1 MTAKQRVTA
10 RSAALFVVLASLA
23 FASSGPLARYARPVH
38 PLFIAFGRV
47 ALAAVALS
55 LLDLRGIVRSAAGL
69 SLRQRAAVL
78 TAGLLLAVHFALFLW
93 GLDRTSLAAALSLIS
108 LEPLAVVLCAWAFF
122 RVRPTRS
129 EQAGVLLAT
138 AGAIVIA
145 SASGAGDHR
154 LSGDLMVVGATVLY
168 GLYVS
173 FARALRDALPARS
186 YAALVYASAALV
198 YASAAVFLAAALP
211 AAPGA
216 LAGVAPPPAHAA
228 VAIVALALVPTL
240 VGHAAV
246 QAAAR
251 RMSPSIVA
259 LVSLGETLGGIVI
272 GALWLDALP
281 TATEIA
287 GAAILLAG
295 AAVAIFGSS
304 PPAAGGAG

>member
-55 LLDLRGIVRSAAGL
+55 LLDLRGIARSAAGL

-186 YAALVYASAALV
+186 YAALVYASAA
-198 YASAAVFLAAALP
+198 VFLAAALP

-216 LAGVAPPPAHAA
+216 LEGVAPPPAHAA

-240 VGHAAV
+240 VGHTAV

-259 LVSLGETLGGIVI
+259 LVSPGETLGGIVI

-281 TATEIA
+281 TAAEIA
-287 GAAILLAG
+287 GAGIILAG
-295 AAVAIFGSS
+295 ATVAIFGSS
-304 PPAAGGAG
+304 SPAAGSAG

>member
-1 MTAKQRVTA
+1 MAAKQRVTA

-23 FASSGPLARYARPVH
+23 FAASGPLARYARPVH
-38 PLFIAFGRV
+38 PLFVAFGRV
-47 ALAAVALS
+47 VLAAVALS
-55 LLDLRGIVRSAAGL
+55 LLDLRAIARSAAGL

-78 TAGLLLAVHFALFLW
+78 GAGLLLAAHFALFLW
-93 GLDRTSLAAALSLIS
+93 GLDRTSIAAALSLIS

-122 RVRPTRS
+122 RVRPTRA

-138 AGAIVIA
+138 AGALVIA
-145 SASGAGDHR
+145 SAAGAGEHR

-186 YAALVYASAALV
+186 YAALVYASAA
-198 YASAAVFLAAALP
+198 VFLAAALP

-216 LAGVAPPPAHAA
+216 LDGVAPPPAHAA

-240 VGHAAV
+240 VGHTAV

-251 RMSPSIVA
+251 RMSPSIIA
-259 LVSLGETLGGIVI
+259 LVSPGETLGGILI
-272 GALWLDALP
+272 GALWLGAIP
-281 TATEIA
+281 TTTEIA
-287 GAAILLAG
+287 GAAIILAG
-295 AAVAIFGSS
+295 ATVAIFGSS
-304 PPAAGGAG
+304 PPAASGAG

>member
-55 LLDLRGIVRSAAGL
+55 LLDLRAIARSAVGL

-145 SASGAGDHR
+145 SAAGAGDHR

-186 YAALVYASAALV
+186 YAALVYS
-198 YASAAVFLAAALP
+198 SAAVFLAAALP
-211 AAPGA
+211 AVPGA
-216 LAGVAPPPAHAA
+216 LEGVAPPPAHAA

-240 VGHAAV
+240 VGHTAV

-259 LVSLGETLGGIVI
+259 LVSPGETLGGIVI

-287 GAAILLAG
+287 GAAIILAG
-295 AAVAIFGSS
+295 ATVAIFGSS
-304 PPAAGGAG
+304 PPAAGSAG

>member
-1 MTAKQRVTA
+1 MAAKQRVTA
-10 RSAALFVVLASLA
+10 RSAALFVVLASVA

-47 ALAAVALS
+47 ALAAIALS
-55 LLDLRGIVRSAAGL
+55 LLDLRAIARSASGL

-78 TAGLLLAVHFALFLW
+78 GAGLLLAVHFALFLW
-93 GLDRTSLAAALSLIS
+93 GLDRTSIAAALSLIS

-138 AGAIVIA
+138 LGAVVIA
-145 SASGAGDHR
+145 SAAGAGEHR

-186 YAALVYASAALV
+186 YAALVYASAA
-198 YASAAVFLAAALP
+198 VFLAAALP
-211 AAPGA
+211 AVPGA
-216 LAGVAPPPAHAA
+216 LEGVAPPPAHAA

-240 VGHAAV
+240 VGHTAV

-259 LVSLGETLGGIVI
+259 LVSPGETLGGILI
-272 GALWLDALP
+272 GALWLGAIP

-287 GAAILLAG
+287 GAAIILAG
-295 AAVAIFGSS
+295 ATVAIFGSS
-304 PPAAGGAG
+304 PPAAGSAG

>member
-1 MTAKQRVTA
+1 MAAKQRVTA

-23 FASSGPLARYARPVH
+23 FAASGPLARYARPVH
-38 PLFIAFGRV
+38 PLFVAFGRV

-55 LLDLRGIVRSAAGL
+55 LLDLRAIARSAAGL
-69 SLRQRAAVL
+69 SPRQGAAVL
-78 TAGLLLAVHFALFLW
+78 CAGLLLAAHFALFLW
-93 GLDRTSLAAALSLIS
+93 GLDRTSIAAALSLIS

-138 AGAIVIA
+138 VGAVVIA
-145 SASGAGDHR
+145 SAAGAGEHR

-186 YAALVYASAALV
+186 YAALVYASAA
-198 YASAAVFLAAALP
+198 VFLAAALP
-211 AAPGA
+211 VAPGA
-216 LAGVAPPPAHAA
+216 LEGVAPPPAHAA

-240 VGHAAV
+240 VGHTAV

-259 LVSLGETLGGIVI
+259 LVSPGETLGGIAI
-272 GALWLDALP
+272 GALWLGAIP
-281 TATEIA
+281 TATEVA
-287 GAAILLAG
+287 GAAIILAG
-295 AAVAIFGSS
+295 ATVAIFGSS
-304 PPAAGGAG
+304 PPAASSEG

>member
-55 LLDLRGIVRSAAGL
+55 LLDLRGIARSAAGL

-186 YAALVYASAALV
+186 YAALVYT
-198 YASAAVFLAAALP
+198 SAAVFLAAALP

-228 VAIVALALVPTL
+228 VASVALALVPTL
-240 VGHAAV
+240 VGHTAV

-259 LVSLGETLGGIVI
+259 LVSPGETLGGIDI

-287 GAAILLAG
+287 GAGIILAG
-295 AAVAIFGSS
+295 ATVAIFGSS
-304 PPAAGGAG
+304 PPTAGGAG

>member
-1 MTAKQRVTA
+1 MAAKQRVTA

-23 FASSGPLARYARPVH
+23 FASSGPVARYARPVH
-38 PLFIAFGRV
+38 PLFVAFGRV

-55 LLDLRGIVRSAAGL
+55 LLDLRAIARSAAGL

-78 TAGLLLAVHFALFLW
+78 CAGLLLAAHFALFLW
-93 GLDRTSLAAALSLIS
+93 GLDRTSIAAALSLIS

-122 RVRPTRS
+122 RVRPTRA

-138 AGAIVIA
+138 VGALVIA
-145 SASGAGDHR
+145 SAAGAGEHR

-186 YAALVYASAALV
+186 YAALVYASAA
-198 YASAAVFLAAALP
+198 VFLAAALP

-216 LAGVAPPPAHAA
+216 LEGVAPPPAHAA
-228 VAIVALALVPTL
+228 VAIVALALIPTL
-240 VGHAAV
+240 VGHTAV

-251 RMSPSIVA
+251 RMSPSIIA
-259 LVSLGETLGGIVI
+259 LVSPGETLGGIAI
-272 GALWLDALP
+272 GALWLGAIP
-281 TATEIA
+281 TTTEIA
-287 GAAILLAG
+287 GAAIILAG
-295 AAVAIFGSS
+295 ATVAIFGSS

>member
-1 MTAKQRVTA
+1 MAAKQRVTA

-38 PLFIAFGRV
+38 PLVVAFGRV

-55 LLDLRGIVRSAAGL
+55 LLDLRAIARSAAGL

-78 TAGLLLAVHFALFLW
+78 CAGLLLAVHFALFLW
-93 GLDRTSLAAALSLIS
+93 GLDRTSIAAALSLIS

-122 RVRPTRS
+122 RVRPTRA

-138 AGAIVIA
+138 AGAVVIA
-145 SASGAGDHR
+145 SAAGAGEHR
-154 LSGDLMVVGATVLY
+154 LSGDLMVVGAAVLY

-186 YAALVYASAALV
+186 YAALVYASAA
-198 YASAAVFLAAALP
+198 VFLAAALP

-216 LAGVAPPPAHAA
+216 LEGVAPPPAHAA

-240 VGHAAV
+240 VGHTAV

-251 RMSPSIVA
+251 RMSPSIIA
-259 LVSLGETLGGIVI
+259 LVSPGETLGGILI
-272 GALWLDALP
+272 GALWLGAIP

-287 GAAILLAG
+287 GAAIILAG
-295 AAVAIFGSS
+295 AIVAIFGSS
-304 PPAAGGAG
+304 PPAASSAG

>member
-1 MTAKQRVTA
+1 MAAKQRVTA

-23 FASSGPLARYARPVH
+23 FAASGPLARYARPVH
-38 PLFIAFGRV
+38 PLFVAFGRV
-47 ALAAVALS
+47 VLAAVALS
-55 LLDLRGIVRSAAGL
+55 LLDLRAIARSAAGL

-78 TAGLLLAVHFALFLW
+78 GAGLLLALHFALFLW
-93 GLDRTSLAAALSLIS
+93 GLDRTSIAAALSLIS

-122 RVRPTRS
+122 RVRPTRA

-138 AGAIVIA
+138 AGALVIA
-145 SASGAGDHR
+145 SAAGAGEHR

-186 YAALVYASAALV
+186 YAALVYASAA
-198 YASAAVFLAAALP
+198 VFLAAALP

-216 LAGVAPPPAHAA
+216 LEGVAPPPAHAA

-240 VGHAAV
+240 VGHTAV

-251 RMSPSIVA
+251 RMSPSIIA
-259 LVSLGETLGGIVI
+259 LVSPGETLGGILI
-272 GALWLDALP
+272 GALWLGAIP
-281 TATEIA
+281 TTTEIA
-287 GAAILLAG
+287 GAAIILAG
-295 AAVAIFGSS
+295 ATVAIFGSS
-304 PPAAGGAG
+304 PPAASSAG

>member
-55 LLDLRGIVRSAAGL
+55 LLDLRAIARSAVGL

-145 SASGAGDHR
+145 SAAGAGDHR

-186 YAALVYASAALV
+186 YAALVYS
-198 YASAAVFLAAALP
+198 SAAVFLAAALP
-211 AAPGA
+211 AVPGA
-216 LAGVAPPPAHAA
+216 LEGVAPPPAHAA

-240 VGHAAV
+240 VGHTAV

-259 LVSLGETLGGIVI
+259 LVSPGETLGGIVI

-287 GAAILLAG
+287 GAAIILAG
-295 AAVAIFGSS
+295 ATVAIFGSS
-304 PPAAGGAG
+304 PPAASSAG

>member
-1 MTAKQRVTA
+1 MAAKQRVTA

-23 FASSGPLARYARPVH
+23 FAASGPLARYARPVH
-38 PLFIAFGRV
+38 PLFVAFGRV

-55 LLDLRGIVRSAAGL
+55 LLDLRAIARSAAGL

-78 TAGLLLAVHFALFLW
+78 CAGLLLAVHFALFLW
-93 GLDRTSLAAALSLIS
+93 GLDRTSIAAALSLIS

-122 RVRPTRS
+122 RVRPTRA

-138 AGAIVIA
+138 AGAVVIA
-145 SASGAGDHR
+145 SAAGAGEHR
-154 LSGDLMVVGATVLY
+154 LSGDLMVVGAAVLY

-186 YAALVYASAALV
+186 YAALVYASAA
-198 YASAAVFLAAALP
+198 VFLAAALP

-216 LAGVAPPPAHAA
+216 LEGVAPPPAHAA

-240 VGHAAV
+240 VGHTAV

-251 RMSPSIVA
+251 RMSPSIIA
-259 LVSLGETLGGIVI
+259 LVSPGETLGGILI
-272 GALWLDALP
+272 GALWLGAIP

-287 GAAILLAG
+287 GAAIILAG
-295 AAVAIFGSS
+295 AIVAIFGSS
-304 PPAAGGAG
+304 PPAASSAG

>member
-55 LLDLRGIVRSAAGL
+55 LLDLRGIARSAAAL

-138 AGAIVIA
+138 AGAVVIA

-186 YAALVYASAALV
+186 YAALVYASAA
-198 YASAAVFLAAALP
+198 VFLAAALP

-216 LAGVAPPPAHAA
+216 LEGVAPPPAHAA

-240 VGHAAV
+240 VGHTAV

-259 LVSLGETLGGIVI
+259 LVSPGETLGGIVI

-281 TATEIA
+281 TAAEIA
-287 GAAILLAG
+287 GAGIILAG
-295 AAVAIFGSS
+295 ATVAIFGSS
-304 PPAAGGAG
+304 PPAAGSAG

>member
-55 LLDLRGIVRSAAGL
+55 LLDLRGIARSAAAL

-186 YAALVYASAALV
+186 YAALVYASAA
-198 YASAAVFLAAALP
+198 VFLAAALP

-216 LAGVAPPPAHAA
+216 LEGVAPPPAHAA

-240 VGHAAV
+240 VGHTAV

-259 LVSLGETLGGIVI
+259 LVSPGETLGGIVI

-281 TATEIA
+281 TAAEIA
-287 GAAILLAG
+287 GAGIILAG
-295 AAVAIFGSS
+295 ATVAIFGSS
-304 PPAAGGAG
+304 PPAAGSAG

>member
-55 LLDLRGIVRSAAGL
+55 LLDLRGIARSAAGL

-186 YAALVYASAALV
+186 YAALVYT
-198 YASAAVFLAAALP
+198 SAAVFLAAALP

-240 VGHAAV
+240 VGHTAV

-259 LVSLGETLGGIVI
+259 LVSPGETLGGIVI

-287 GAAILLAG
+287 GAAIILAG
-295 AAVAIFGSS
+295 ATVAIFGSS